1 MPAKTDDPLIGQVL
15 GDYKIQRLLGKGGMS
30 YVYQATDQQLGRDV
44 AVKVITLQRDRA
56 KELMKRFKREARTL
70 SKLDN
75 HPNIITVYRFGTVDD
90 DTHYLAM
97 ELIRGETLSQRLAR
111 YKRRNSYMPFEEIL
125 NVMRQVGAA
134 LDYAH
139 ENKIIHRDIKP
150 SNIMLEKSKKET
162 NPERAVLMDF
172 GLVMDAGTQTTL
184 GTAFGTPRYI
194 APEQAISSQQAVPQ
208 SDLYSLGVILYEL
221 LTGQTPFDEES
232 AMSLALSHITTEPPS
247 PQQYRPDISD
257 EVAAVVLKVL
267 EKQPEN
273 RFPNATAFIEA
284 LETAMGMEHEQPPRT
299 FDTPNSTEDSLTRE
313 HSKEEPTPSAPS
325 PVAAPKAAAASSP
338 MPSTPMV
345 SAPVPQPTPR
355 KAESRPS
362 ERKPPILLY
371 ATVALVAVIG
381 IAAFLLFGRGGS
393 DDKEANSVGAG
404 DILLT
409 YDSNSLVFYNR
420 SETALNINGLKLA
433 LPDKSKLFDTFYFG
447 SQTLANYTAGQCV
460 VISLKANPAST
471 PSYCQE
477 AKSLQYDFKDTDGT
491 LFWVWDSSVSSFD
504 EFQVTL
510 NNEIIATCS
519 LDAKRCAFSLP
530 E

>member
-44 AVKVITLQRDRA
+44 AIKVITLQRDRA

-150 SNIMLEKSKKET
+150 SNIMLEKAKKEGVS
-162 NPERAVLMDF
+162 ERTVLMDF

-257 EVAAVVLKVL
+257 EVAGVVLKVL

-273 RFPNATAFIEA
+273 RYPSASAFVEA
-284 LETAMGMEHEQPPRT
+284 LENAMGVEHQQPPKS
-299 FDTPNSTEDSLTRE
+299 FDPPNATEDSLTRE
-313 HSKEEPTPSAPS
+313 HTKEEPTPSAPPVVAS
-325 PVAAPKAAAASSP
+325 PPPAPPAHI
-338 MPSTPMV
+338 V
-345 SAPVPQPTPR
+345 SAPIPPR

-362 ERKPPILLY
+362 ERKPPILIY
-371 ATVALVAVIG
+371 AGVALVAVIA
-381 IAAFLLFGRGGS
+381 IAAFLLFGMGNS
-393 DDKEANSVGAG
+393 DDKDEKKTDLSG

-409 YDSNSLVFYNR
+409 YDSNSLIFFNQ
-420 SETALNINGLKLA
+420 SDEALNINGLKLT
-433 LPDKSKLFDTFYFG
+433 LPDKSKSFDSFYFG
-447 SQTLANYTAGQCV
+447 SQTLTNYTIGQCV
-460 VISLKANPAST
+460 VISLRARPIQE
-471 PSYCQE
+471 PDYCQE

-491 LFWVWDSSVSSFD
+491 LFWVWDSSVSTFD

-510 NNEIIATCS
+510 NNQVIATCS
-519 LDAKRCAFSLP
+519 LDSERCAFSLP

>member
-1 MPAKTDDPLIGQVL
+1 MPTKTDDPLIGQTL

-70 SKLDN
+70 SRLDN

-125 NVMRQVGAA
+125 NVMQQVGAA
-134 LDYAH
+134 LDHAH

-150 SNIMLEKSKKET
+150 SNIMLEKTKKET
-162 NPERAVLMDF
+162 SLERVVLMDF

-247 PQQYRPDISD
+247 PQQYRPDITD
-257 EVAAVVLKVL
+257 EVATVVLKVL

-273 RFPNATAFIEA
+273 RYATAAAFVEA
-284 LETAMGMEHEQPPRT
+284 LETAMGMEHQKIPSV
-299 FDTPNSTEDSLTRE
+299 FDSANSNEDSMTRE
-313 HSKEEPTPSAPS
+313 RSKEDPTPSAPPPNAPPPQPS
-325 PVAAPKAAAASSP
+325 GPPAHVMKAAPP
-338 MPSTPMV
+338 PP
-345 SAPVPQPTPR
+345 PPR
-355 KAESRPS
+355 KTEKSESTPS
-362 ERKPPILLY
+362 ERKPPILVFG
-371 ATVALVAVIG
+371 AIALIAVIA
-381 IAAFLLFGRGGS
+381 IAGFLIFRPKGS
-393 DDKEANSVGAG
+393 DDKGAVNSTKG
-404 DILLT
+404 DVLLV
-409 YDSNSLVFYNR
+409 YSSNSLVFFNQ
-420 SETALNINGLKLA
+420 SGKSINITGLKLA
-433 LPDKSKLFDTFYFG
+433 LPDNSKYFDSFVFG
-447 SQTLANYTAGQCV
+447 SQTLANYTPGQCV
-460 VISLKANPAST
+460 VVSLKSNPVAG
-471 PSYCQE
+471 PDYCQN
-477 AKSLQYDFKDTDGT
+477 ARLLQYDFKDTDRA
-491 LFWVWDSSVSSFD
+491 LFWVWDSSVSTFN
-504 EFQVTL
+504 EFHVTL
-510 NNEIIATCS
+510 NNRVLAKCS
-519 LDAKRCAFSLP
+519 LGGSRCAFSLT